1 MTNDELLERF
11 DVTADQLDQWERDA
25 SRGKLPGSPAG
36 KVMVGRPLKFGERTR
51 QIGFKEP
58 LHVVQAID
66 DRARQLKLARSDYL
80 RSLVEK
86 DLRSAGLL

>member
-11 DVTADQLDQWERDA
+11 GVTADQLDEWERDA
-25 SRGKLPGSPAG
+25 SCGKLPGVPAG
-36 KVMVGRPLKFGERTR
+36 KVLVGRPLKFGERTR

-58 LHVVQAID
+58 LHVVRAID

-86 DLRSAGLL
+86 DFRSAGLL